1 MVSKKPIRL
10 NHPCIDLLLLVH
22 FSSNHHQPNIS
33 NQLLHRNYTMH
44 SKSSHNNKRSTG
56 TSTCS
61 DSGLTREQHEQEH
74 NVRQASRTPTAAF
87 VGPPTQ
93 LETYVLQNVVSIDGS
108 VGVGKSTVLDTILSS
123 EQLPYVLALCTS
135 LVTWARHHRQS
146 TTLLTMSDAPHPTS
160 YTILSLTDAVEDDC
174 TMHATS
180 SLQRDACTHT
190 ERTDPS

>member
-1 MVSKKPIRL
+1 MVSKKPIQL

-61 DSGLTREQHEQEH
+61 DSGLTREQHEQER
-74 NVRQASRTPTAAF
+74 NVRQASPRTPTAAV

-123 EQLPYVLALCTS
+123 EQLPYVLALCWRPRVLCSCVCGSVVGCVDLSMSSPSSNHLLALLQPSGACSNGRS
-135 LVTWARHHRQS
+135 L
-146 TTLLTMSDAPHPTS
+146 
-160 YTILSLTDAVEDDC
+160 
-174 TMHATS
+174 
-180 SLQRDACTHT
+180 
-190 ERTDPS
+190 

>member
-1 MVSKKPIRL
+1 MGSKNLFDFLIIHEFRS
-10 NHPCIDLLLLVH
+10 LLW
-22 FSSNHHQPNIS
+22 SIPQTQTSPHQS
-33 NQLLHRNYTMH
+33 QHRNYTMH

-160 YTILSLTDAVEDDC
+160 YTILSLTDTVEDDC

-180 SLQRDACTHT
+180 SLQRDARTHT